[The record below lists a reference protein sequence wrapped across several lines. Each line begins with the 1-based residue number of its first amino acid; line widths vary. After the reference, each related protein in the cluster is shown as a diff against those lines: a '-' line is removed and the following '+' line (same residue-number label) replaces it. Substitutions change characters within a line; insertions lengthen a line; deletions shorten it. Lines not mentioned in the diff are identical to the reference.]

1 MSDQNKEKQQKI
13 KNMVIW
19 GVPLFILFVLIVLLI
34 IEITSGKS
42 QLSNTY
48 ELTQEQ
54 EESEMGGV
62 QEQVVFPVEGQEGS
76 EPVDPTEGS
85 MAGGDGSEFDASSD
99 ASSDA
104 MLSVEEREQSYIVER
119 GDSLWAIAQ
128 KKDLLDNPYEWKT
141 ILVQNKNKIDYTI
154 ISEET
159 GSWKVIVEA
168 GRKLKIKPRKVKK
181 SDLISQKGKKR
192 YALQLMSLELDKMDE
207 AINIVKMLIK
217 DGYYAYLYKTKEK
230 IQTRSGKSSQYFYRI
245 RTGFFVTEQEARMA
259 GEEIYS
265 KYQKLNIF
273 PADYWPVLPSYSEL
287 GGELLDFGVQ
297 RTKPWIIQLSDYR
310 SRKEAIETL
319 KLITGLTDFAYIS
332 QRKHKE
338 EGFEYRVRTG
348 FFEQSSQAQKQLD
361 FIQRKLGYI
370 FKKASVMEIKNLN
383 ESLPGQTT
391 AADKN

>member
-1 MSDQNKEKQQKI
+1 MSDENQTKDKQQKI

-54 EESEMGGV
+54 EETEVGSKV
-62 QEQVVFPVEGQEGS
+62 QEQVVFPVEDKGEEDAEETDPQALLDGEMEGQ
-76 EPVDPTEGS
+76 
-85 MAGGDGSEFDASSD
+85 DASSD
-99 ASSDA
+99 EL
-104 MLSVEEREQSYIVER
+104 LSVEEREQSYIVER

-159 GSWKVIVEA
+159 GSWKVIIEA
-168 GRKLKIKPRKVKK
+168 GRKLKIKPRKVEKA
-181 SDLISQKGKKR
+181 DLISQKGKKR

-207 AINIVKMLIK
+207 AINIVKMLIQ
-217 DGYYAYLYKTKEK
+217 DGYYAYLYKTREK

-245 RTGFFVTEQEARMA
+245 RTGFFVTEQEARTA
-259 GEEIYS
+259 GEEIFN
-265 KYQKLNIF
+265 KYRKLNIF

-297 RTKPWIIQLSDYR
+297 RTKPWIIQLSEYR

-319 KLITGLTDFAYIS
+319 KLITGLADFAYIS

-348 FFEQSSQAQKQLD
+348 FFEQAVQARKQLD
-361 FIQRKLGYI
+361 FIQRKLGNI
-370 FKKASVMEIKNLN
+370 FKKARVMEIKNLN

-391 AADKN
+391 PADK